1 MFRTAVVILL
11 ALACTACAS
20 TASHNDARWQTYAQL
35 TAASAEAQRQAEA
48 EQFAQ
53 FDKVA
58 AACPVGDAAC
68 VVAVAGFKAL
78 TMQRAGGQGS
88 AGGIPSPPLERDFAA
103 QARDLLTSITP
114 LAGTLAGAAV
124 SWRQS
129 DNSRDVSIAQYG
141 FLEGVVRS
149 TGETAVA
156 ITQAGPRIEVGGNY
170 GDTYG
175 DDTTGGDRTDI
186 GGDAI
191 GGDRVSDSQVGDG
204 NRVGSPD
211 TSIDDSFN
219 GGDCT
224 SAPGG
229 EGGTTGAGNTG
240 TAPGGPSTGCQ
251 AGNGGG

>member
-1 MFRTAVVILL
+1 MLRAIVILL
-11 ALACTACAS
+11 ALACSACAS
-20 TASHNDARWQTYAQL
+20 TSTASRNDARWQTYAQL

-48 EQFAQ
+48 EQSAQ

-103 QARDLLTSITP
+103 QARDLLTGVTP
-114 LAGTLAGAAV
+114 LAGTLANAAV

-211 TSIDDSFN
+211 IDGSFN

-251 AGNGGG
+251 AGDGGG